1 MTTKDIQ
8 YVALDLE
15 FNQPSRKIIQVGVA
29 IGSPM
34 QSQEEWVCK
43 QWLLDP
49 GEPVAEHIVELTGI
63 SDEEIAQ
70 KAVAWPQMADEL
82 STLLRQTKAF
92 VNPITWGGGDHEALI
107 EAIKAQGIAW
117 PHFGRRWLDVKTM
130 HAFLAM
136 ARGKNT
142 SGGLRSVMGQ
152 YKLAFEG
159 RQHRADHDAFNTLR
173 LFFAMLERQ
182 DTLEAMA
189 VLGKRV

>member
-34 QSQEEWVCK
+34 QSQEEWLVR

>member
-34 QSQEEWVCK
+34 QSQEEWACK